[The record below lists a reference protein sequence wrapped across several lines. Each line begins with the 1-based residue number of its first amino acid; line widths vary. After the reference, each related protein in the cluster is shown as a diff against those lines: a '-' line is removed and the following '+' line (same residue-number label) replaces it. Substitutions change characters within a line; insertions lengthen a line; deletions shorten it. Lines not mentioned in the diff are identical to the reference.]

1 MGAGGEHAGADYQRT
16 GFPAGTGADSK
27 PPQKMQGRYN
37 ADFFRIG
44 KMCGLR
50 LVAVLGGEQAEQQA
64 LWLLPLQQERARH
77 TPMLH
82 ALHPL

>member
-37 ADFFRIG
+37 TDFFRIG
-44 KMCGLR
+44 KMFGLR
-50 LVAVLGGEQAEQQA
+50 LVVVLWGEQAEQQA
-64 LWLLPLQQERARH
+64 LRPLS
-77 TPMLH
+77 L
-82 ALHPL
+82 

>member
-16 GFPAGTGADSK
+16 GFPAGTGADRK
-27 PPQKMQGRYN
+27 PPEGAQERHDT
-37 ADFFRIG
+37 DFCG
-44 KMCGLR
+44 TDKVCGLR
-50 LVAVLGGEQAEQQA
+50 LVAGLRGEQAEQQA